1 MLHFTKKRAL
11 VAAVVG
17 SLVLSVGAF
26 AYFTNTGS
34 GTGSASVGSSDAT
47 TVTQIGT
54 LAALYPTTSQ
64 PVSVTVTNPGSGSQH
79 VGSVHLASITS
90 DKGVACD
97 VSLATSGVATAFTMA
112 DITINETLAAGATS
126 TIHSGTLAMND
137 TLVSQD
143 GCQGAVLT
151 LNFTSN

>member
-54 LAALYPTTSQ
+54 LGALYPTTSQ

-79 VGSVHLASITS
+79 VGSVQLASITS
-90 DKGVACD
+90 NNALCD
-97 VSLATSGVATAFTMA
+97 VSLNAPGAAFTMA
-112 DITINETLAAGATS
+112 DISINETLAAHATS
-126 TIHSGTLAMND
+126 TTHSGTLRMND
-137 TLVSQD
+137 TGANQD
-143 GCQGAVLT
+143 DCQGAALT
-151 LNFTSN
+151 LNFASN